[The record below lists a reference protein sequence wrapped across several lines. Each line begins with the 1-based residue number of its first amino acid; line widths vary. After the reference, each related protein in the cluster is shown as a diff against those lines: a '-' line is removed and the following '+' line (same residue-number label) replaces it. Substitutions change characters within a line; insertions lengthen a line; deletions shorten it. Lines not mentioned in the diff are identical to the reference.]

1 MAQAA
6 VLTDVEILRRDRR
19 VTTLIGISHGAS
31 HFYQL
36 ALPPLFWLINE
47 AEGFSFVQLASLT
60 MVFYIASAVCQPFSG
75 FLVDRFGARRVLLTG
90 LCLLAGATTLMG
102 VLPYLPVLFVL
113 SIMAGIGNSV
123 FHPCDYSI
131 MNATISEKRIA
142 RAFSLHMFGGYVGYV
157 LAPVSMIALGKLI
170 GWQSAIIVA
179 GAIGLVLLAI
189 LWGGS
194 RDFRD
199 STHERAESGA
209 PPEPIKTSIAA
220 LTTAPVLM
228 CWLFFF
234 FVAMGQ
240 MGLMTFVPT
249 LMAKIYSFELQSAG
263 AFVSVMIG
271 AVMVGVLC
279 GGYLADYFRKP
290 DVIVTAGYLVG
301 ALLVASIWLFTL
313 GRWELYGIFAV
324 IGFMYGIVFP
334 SRELLIR
341 AATPKGASGRV
352 FGFVY
357 SGMDF
362 GAALIPVLFGWFV
375 DNGIPRMAFLCVAVL
390 WILSVIVMLMTNA
403 ATQKQAAATAAE

>member
-1 MAQAA
+1 
-6 VLTDVEILRRDRR
+6 V
-19 VTTLIGISHGAS
+19 SHGAS

-36 ALPPLFWLINE
+36 ALPPLFTLINI
-47 AEGFSFVQLASLT
+47 AEGYSFVELATLT
-60 MVFYIASAVCQPFSG
+60 LAFYIASAICQPFSG
-75 FLVDRFGARRVLLTG
+75 FLVDRFGARRVLLAG
-90 LCLLAGATTLMG
+90 LGMLAAATTLIGAMPFYPAMF
-102 VLPYLPVLFVL
+102 LL
-113 SIMAGIGNSV
+113 SIVAGIGNSV

-131 MNATISEKRIA
+131 MNATISESRMA
-142 RAFSLHMFGGYVGYV
+142 RAFSFHMFGGYAGYV
-157 LAPVSMIALGKLI
+157 LAPVSMIFLGNLI

-179 GAIGLVLLAI
+179 GAVGLVLFAI
-189 LWGGS
+189 LWSGS

-199 STHERAESGA
+199 STHERAESGEVQ
-209 PPEPIKTSIAA
+209 EPLKQSLKA
-220 LTTAPVLM
+220 LTRAPVIM
-228 CWLFFF
+228 CWVFFF

-249 LMAKIYSFELQSAG
+249 LMHEIYAFDLQAAG

-279 GGYLADYFRKP
+279 GGYLGDVFHKP
-290 DVIVTAGYLVG
+290 DVVVTTGYIIG
-301 ALLVASIWLFTL
+301 AFLVACIWHF
-313 GRWELYGIFAV
+313 ELTTWQLYVIFAV
-324 IGFMYGIVFP
+324 VGFLYGVVFP

-375 DNGIPRMAFLCVAVL
+375 DTGIPRTAFLCVAIL
-390 WILSVIVMLMTNA
+390 WLLSVVVMLMTNA
-403 ATQKQAAATAAE
+403 ATKKQALAAAE

>member
-1 MAQAA
+1 MSQSAT
-6 VLTDVEILRRDRR
+6 LSDSDLLRRDRR
-19 VTTLIGISHGAS
+19 VISLIGVSHGAS

-36 ALPPLFWLINE
+36 ALPPLFTLINK
-47 AEGFSFVQLASLT
+47 AEGYSFVELATLT
-60 MVFYIASAVCQPFSG
+60 LAFYIASAICQPFSG
-75 FLVDRFGARRVLLTG
+75 FLVDRFGARRVLLAG
-90 LCLLAGATTLMG
+90 LGMLAAGTTLIG
-102 VLPYLPVLFVL
+102 VLPFYPTMFLL
-113 SIMAGIGNSV
+113 SIVAGIGNSV

-131 MNATISEKRIA
+131 MNATISEPRMA
-142 RAFSLHMFGGYVGYV
+142 RAFSFHMFGGYAGYV
-157 LAPVSMIALGKLI
+157 LAPVSMIFLGNLI
-170 GWQSAIIVA
+170 GWQLAIIVA
-179 GAIGLVLLAI
+179 GTVGLVLFAI

-199 STHERAESGA
+199 STHERAESGEA
-209 PPEPIKTSIAA
+209 QEPLKQSLKT
-220 LTTAPVLM
+220 LTRAPVIM
-228 CWLFFF
+228 CWVFFF

-249 LMAKIYSFELQSAG
+249 LMHEIYAFDLQAAG

-279 GGYLADYFRKP
+279 GGYLGDVFHKP
-290 DVIVTAGYLVG
+290 DVVVTTGYIIG
-301 ALLVASIWLFTL
+301 AFLVACIWHF
-313 GRWELYGIFAV
+313 ELTTWQLYVIFAV
-324 IGFMYGIVFP
+324 VGFLYGVVFP

-375 DNGIPRMAFLCVAVL
+375 DTGIPRTAFLCVAIL
-390 WILSVIVMLMTNA
+390 WLLSVVVMLMTNA
-403 ATQKQAAATAAE
+403 ATKKQARAAAE